1 MPIKEDIFYSLY
13 STYLINVSKT
23 MDFDA
28 LEKISEG
35 LALCTISNLALSK

>member
-28 LEKISEG
+28 LEKISG